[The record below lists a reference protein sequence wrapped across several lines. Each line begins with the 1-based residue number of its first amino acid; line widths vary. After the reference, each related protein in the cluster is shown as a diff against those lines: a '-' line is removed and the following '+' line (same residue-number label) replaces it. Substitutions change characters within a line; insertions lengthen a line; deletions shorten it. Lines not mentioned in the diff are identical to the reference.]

1 VEVEEPEPEYP
12 HCDYFT
18 VSDSHVSEGDY
29 VTLTWGTTNAD
40 DVSINNGIGGVN
52 LTGSKYLRVYN
63 DISYTLT
70 AKNGL
75 KTDTCQVHIE
85 VEEEEHNQPRCDAFT
100 ISDDDVEEGDYVTL
114 YWSTSYGDEV
124 YINNGIGYVSDD
136 GSESIRVFDDET
148 WTLTVRND
156 DGVDTCQVHVEV
168 EEEEEVSCDYFT
180 VSDSRVDEGDY
191 ITLEWRTTNADD
203 VSINNG
209 IGDVPDDGTERV
221 RVYDDTTFTLTARG
235 DGDTDTCRVTVR
247 VDEEEEEEVS
257 CDSFTVSDND
267 IDEGDYVTLKWRTT
281 NADDVR
287 IDNGIGDVPDDGSER
302 VRVYRDTTFKLTARG
317 DGDTDTCTVR
327 VRVDED
333 DDDDEEPRCRLTISD
348 TRISSGEEITLSWN
362 NERTDRA
369 ILRDSH
375 GRVLF
380 DTRDD
385 RRIDEDRDEIELRP
399 SQSTDYTLTVYNGNE
414 RKECTVGVDVIGGI
428 VAGIRYQETIPLGG
442 TPYTGFEAGPVLT
455 TIFYIVVVL
464 WGLVIGYVL
473 VLRKRK
479 LAGVNSEAVEVAP
492 MPVVASQSTIDATP
506 STETAVAYESDI
518 SADKLVA
525 LQSVGHEKR
534 ALFSGDALNYIYSLG
549 IDDEERIQK
558 LNQVVGA
565 MKQDAAHDGGWITIN
580 KVQVMQILG

>member
-1 VEVEEPEPEYP
+1 MRN
-12 HCDYFT
+12 
-18 VSDSHVSEGDY
+18 SEG
-29 VTLTWGTTNAD
+29 
-40 DVSINNGIGGVN
+40 I
-52 LTGSKYLRVYN
+52 
-63 DISYTLT
+63 
-70 AKNGL
+70 
-75 KTDTCQVHIE
+75 DTCSV
-85 VEEEEHNQPRCDAFT
+85 
-100 ISDDDVEEGDYVTL
+100 DV
-114 YWSTSYGDEV
+114 
-124 YINNGIGYVSDD
+124 
-136 GSESIRVFDDET
+136 
-148 WTLTVRND
+148 
-156 DGVDTCQVHVEV
+156 QV

-191 ITLEWRTTNADD
+191 VTLEWRTTNADD

-209 IGDVPDDGTERV
+209 VGDVPDDGDERV
-221 RVYDDTTFTLTARG
+221 RVYRDTTFTLTARG
-235 DGDTDTCRVTVR
+235 NRDTDTCRVTVR

-267 IDEGDYVTLKWRTT
+267 VDEGDYVTLKWRTT
-281 NADDVR
+281 NADDVS
-287 IDNGIGDVPDDGSER
+287 INNGIGDVPDDGSER

-317 DGDTDTCTVR
+317 DGDTDTCTVK

-333 DDDDEEPRCRLTISD
+333 DDEEEPRCRLTISD

-399 SQSTDYTLTVYNGNE
+399 SRSTDYTLTVYNGNE
-414 RKECTVGVDVIGGI
+414 RKECTVGVDVVGGI

-442 TPYTGFEAGPVLT
+442 TPYTGFEAGPLLT
-455 TIFYIVVVL
+455 TIFYIVVAV

-473 VLRKRK
+473 VLRKR
-479 LAGVNSEAVEVAP
+479 AHAVDPNGVEVAP
-492 MPVVASQSTIDATP
+492 MQPVVTASTSEATP
-506 STETAVAYESDI
+506 VYEAAPATYVSDI
-518 SADKLVA
+518 SADKLVS

-534 ALFSGDALNYIYSLG
+534 ALFSGDALNYIYTLG
-549 IDDEERIQK
+549 ADDEERIQK
-558 LNQVVGA
+558 LNQVIET
-565 MKQDAAHDGGWITIN
+565 MKADAAHDGGWITIN